1 MPKFIGS
8 VSCLMH
14 FLFVVQLVSMGAME
28 MSGPFWSVHLKSLSL
43 TSELRFSGTAV
54 YVLPMVGIMLTSTF
68 WGKMGDR
75 MGNKMMMMR
84 ALLGLSL
91 TQFALAWTD
100 NIMVILI
107 LRFIQGACAGYIAP
121 AQAYGVSMIPS
132 DKRPRLFAYLQ
143 ISTNVG
149 SFLGTLVGGIILDYL
164 SFFWINMIAA
174 ILCLLSAISILI
186 FLPKSPG
193 VLSCL
198 KEKPCLDK
206 SIPPIS
212 DEYPRSYIFGLLMIL
227 GLLLFSRMIPQ
238 SSFSLY
244 IIDIY
249 KESHLTTGFCYGL
262 QALGLVVSATCWARY
277 FENKNIFESIKN
289 LSFIALACVC
299 VTLLMACLHE
309 IKLFILL
316 YFLWGILL
324 GGTTPV
330 LMALISKSAGMKQQ
344 GYVLGLAQSI
354 SQFSSII
361 GITIGGGYWDLHN

>member
-1 MPKFIGS
+1 
-8 VSCLMH
+8 
-14 FLFVVQLVSMGAME
+14 
-28 MSGPFWSVHLKSLSL
+28 
-43 TSELRFSGTAV
+43 
-54 YVLPMVGIMLTSTF
+54 
-68 WGKMGDR
+68 
-75 MGNKMMMMR
+75 
-84 ALLGLSL
+84 
-91 TQFALAWTD
+91 
-100 NIMVILI
+100 
-107 LRFIQGACAGYIAP
+107 
-121 AQAYGVSMIPS
+121 
-132 DKRPRLFAYLQ
+132 
-143 ISTNVG
+143 
-149 SFLGTLVGGIILDYL
+149 
-164 SFFWINMIAA
+164 MIAA

-186 FLPKSPG
+186 FLPQSPG

-227 GLLLFSRMIPQ
+227 GLLLVSRMIPQ

-277 FENKNIFESIKN
+277 FENKNIFESMKN
-289 LSFIALACVC
+289 LSFIALACLC

-361 GITIGGGYWDLHN
+361 GITIGGVIGTPQLKSLYFYVAFAYFVTFLMIIIMRVFNFYGVTKNVSYSFSFDHGQCLLG